1 MIRLTVIYGV
11 PADAAKFDAYYK
23 DVHAPLAAKMPHLK
37 NFSYSRGPVASSD
50 PAKPVHLVAYLD
62 YASKADLEASL
73 ASEEGKAA
81 VADVGNFADGGA
93 TILTTEI

>member
-11 PADAAKFDAYYK
+11 PADGAKFDAYYK
-23 DVHAPLAAKMPHLK
+23 NVHAPLAAKMPYLK
-37 NFSYSRGPVASSD
+37 NFSYSRSPVASSD

-73 ASEEGKAA
+73 ASEDGKAA
-81 VADVGNFADGGA
+81 VADVANFADGGA